1 MFARPP
7 RAEMFFLARVAS
19 VAGNRTDLN
28 ERFSENEHELAVPK
42 CVPLAMQIAQSTID
56 TNGCNAILAI
66 PNGTRTKYLS
76 PNMRIFKRATIGI
89 GMPTHCT

>member
-7 RAEMFFLARVAS
+7 RTEMFFLARVAS

-56 TNGCNAILAI
+56 TNGLQCDPRYPQRHTDKVSLA
-66 PNGTRTKYLS
+66 
-76 PNMRIFKRATIGI
+76 
-89 GMPTHCT
+89 

>member
-1 MFARPP
+1 MLHV
-7 RAEMFFLARVAS
+7 RATSPGRDVLPLPGMAS

-56 TNGCNAILAI
+56 TNGLQCDPRYPQRHTDKVSLA
-66 PNGTRTKYLS
+66 
-76 PNMRIFKRATIGI
+76 
-89 GMPTHCT
+89 